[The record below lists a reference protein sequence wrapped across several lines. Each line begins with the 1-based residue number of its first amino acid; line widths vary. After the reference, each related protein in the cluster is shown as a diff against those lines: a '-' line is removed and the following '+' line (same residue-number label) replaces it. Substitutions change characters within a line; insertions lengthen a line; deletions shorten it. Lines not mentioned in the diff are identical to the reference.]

1 MTTQPSRRD
10 RTRPLV
16 MLGFA
21 GVVAVFVAVVAA
33 LASRDLMIGLIALG
47 VTFIVT
53 LVTLATIT
61 LTMGASAE
69 ERLDL
74 DEQDR
79 REGH

>member
-79 REGH
+79 RQGH